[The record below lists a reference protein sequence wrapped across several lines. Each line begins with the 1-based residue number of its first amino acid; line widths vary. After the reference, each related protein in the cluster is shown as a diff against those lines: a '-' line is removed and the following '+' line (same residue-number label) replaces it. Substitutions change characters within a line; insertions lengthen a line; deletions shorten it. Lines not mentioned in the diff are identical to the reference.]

1 MFVNFFTVFAADLSN
16 NRADYDMRKRLNK
29 KQIKALLYSL
39 FDYQRFIGN
48 KHLNNAILQALQED
62 EKLEDMELDAV
73 AGGTTS
79 DKQINH
85 LEG

>member
-1 MFVNFFTVFAADLSN
+1 
-16 NRADYDMRKRLNK
+16 MRKRLNK

-85 LEG
+85 LEGWANPFHRADGFFHYEKVS